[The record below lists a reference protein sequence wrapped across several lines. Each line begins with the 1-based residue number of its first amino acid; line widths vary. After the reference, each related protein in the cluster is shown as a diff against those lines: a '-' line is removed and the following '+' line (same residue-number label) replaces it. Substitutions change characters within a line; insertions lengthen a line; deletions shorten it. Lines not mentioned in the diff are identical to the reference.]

1 MAALPHSLFIALYTD
16 EDVTKLLAP
25 ALRQRG
31 YNAQSTLEANNLANS
46 DEEQLNY
53 AAENAMAILT
63 YNGQDFIP
71 LAEAWYHAGKTHSGI
86 IIAPQFSERQ
96 FGDLLRQTLR
106 LLDQFTRDELS
117 NQVLFLQQFRH

>member
-1 MAALPHSLFIALYTD
+1 MAELSPSLFITLYTD

-31 YNAQSTLEANNLANS
+31 YQAQSMLEANNLANS
-46 DEEQLNY
+46 DEEQLTY
-53 AAENAMAILT
+53 AAENNMAILT

-71 LAEAWYHAGKTHSGI
+71 LAETWYHAGKTHAGI

-106 LLDQFTRDELS
+106 LLDQFTSDELS
-117 NQVLFLQQFRH
+117 NQVLFLQQFKY